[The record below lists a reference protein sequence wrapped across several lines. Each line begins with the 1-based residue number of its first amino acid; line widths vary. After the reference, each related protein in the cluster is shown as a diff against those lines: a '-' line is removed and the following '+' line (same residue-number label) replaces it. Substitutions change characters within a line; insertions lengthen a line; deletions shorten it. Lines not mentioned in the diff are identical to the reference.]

1 MQVKNIFDDIKI
13 DKSAEQFISLI
24 DTKNIKIEK
33 IVSNGQK
40 SKEDFWYDQEENEFV
55 ILLSGDAIIEF
66 ENSEVQL
73 KKGDYLNIDS
83 HRKHRV
89 KYTNENEPTVWL
101 AIFY

>member
-1 MQVKNIFDDIKI
+1 MQVKNILDDIKI
-13 DKSAEQFISLI
+13 DKNVEQFISLI
-24 DTKNIKIEK
+24 NTKNVKIEK

-40 SKEDFWYDQEENEFV
+40 SKKNFWYDQEENEFV
-55 ILLSGDAIIEF
+55 IVLSGDAIIEF
-66 ENSEVQL
+66 EDKQVKL